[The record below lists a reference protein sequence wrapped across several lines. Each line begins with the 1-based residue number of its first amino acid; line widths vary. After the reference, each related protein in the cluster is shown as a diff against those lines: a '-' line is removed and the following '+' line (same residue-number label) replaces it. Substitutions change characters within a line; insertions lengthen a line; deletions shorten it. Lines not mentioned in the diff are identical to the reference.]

1 MSRSIFE
8 SDDQRSPHRAI
19 QCRRGRTLAA
29 ARPRCVFSGASS
41 GLPGLL
47 HRRAPRGHQPAPGDP
62 RDGNLV
68 QRIDQKNVSAAVYA
82 GPHGRRVRR
91 ITEGVARAEQ
101 LGDRLADRTDATAT
115 FEVADHHR
123 RRVQH
128 RDRWDRT
135 PPSNPRPINVVNG
148 IRFVSAR
155 LGGGEHPGEVL
166 KKDGLAAP
174 RLTNHHG
181 PRASAVAENRVQP
194 GQRPTPGQ
202 HRRLEFLA

>member
-1 MSRSIFE
+1 MIASRI
-8 SDDQRSPHRAI
+8 
-19 QCRRGRTLAA
+19 GRTPP
-29 ARPRCVFSGASS
+29 PR
-41 GLPGLL
+41 LRWLTT
-47 HRRAPRGHQPAPGDP
+47 
-62 RDGNLV
+62 
-68 QRIDQKNVSAAVYA
+68 IAAVCST
-82 GPHGRRVRR
+82 GIGGIP
-91 ITEGVARAEQ
+91 
-101 LGDRLADRTDATAT
+101 
-115 FEVADHHR
+115 
-123 RRVQH
+123 
-128 RDRWDRT
+128 RT

-174 RLTNHHG
+174 RLTDHHG